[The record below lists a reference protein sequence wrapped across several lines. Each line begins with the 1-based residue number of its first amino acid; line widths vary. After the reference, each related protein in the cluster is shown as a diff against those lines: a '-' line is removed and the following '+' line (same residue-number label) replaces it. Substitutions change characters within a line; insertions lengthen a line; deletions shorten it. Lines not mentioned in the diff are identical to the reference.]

1 MRGQFVGLRPG
12 IDRGALDF
20 LPVAGRE
27 RHGSSAISAVAF
39 LSGIGTVSRDTKRSC
54 RVSPALSGARSDAV
68 EKGLG
73 LAGFEPMDAAL
84 HLLQRPTP
92 DHLVRSRHGLL
103 RLTTLPPAAPAAQV
117 FPAPFAGAGNATTR
131 PLGC

>member
-68 EKGLG
+68 EERAGPCRLEPID
-73 LAGFEPMDAAL
+73 LA
-84 HLLQRPTP
+84 
-92 DHLVRSRHGLL
+92 
-103 RLTTLPPAAPAAQV
+103 TLPSAWSLPWLRAA
-117 FPAPFAGAGNATTR
+117 AT
-131 PLGC
+131 CSS